1 MAASI
6 AVSEKIVPRPH
17 SPGNE
22 TQGPM
27 RVLIFDL
34 LPTVPYYTGYLSAAL
49 KRMKNIE
56 VVLASATYTHDRT
69 CFERMRLQ
77 NAPGI
82 FDFAY
87 RSRTTSIRR
96 VLKFIEYLLNM
107 ARFAANFGEKKPD
120 VIHVQFTP
128 LMERN
133 LPFELWFLKAARA
146 RGTKLVYT
154 VHNILPHEDSEQL
167 RSSYCELYGIIDQLI
182 CHDAITKRRMVSE
195 FCVDP
200 DRVSVI
206 PHGPLFAE
214 AARTRATCN
223 YEQAR
228 AMTGLPPGARVVLW
242 QGIIRPYKGIPLLLR
257 AWQAARQEGMDA
269 VLAIVGTGEKSV
281 LRELQQQVRLLGIA
295 SSVHLDLRFV
305 SVAELGAY
313 HEAADILV
321 YPYSAI
327 TTSGALATG
336 VGYEKAIIASA
347 LPAFQQMLEHEKNA
361 LMVPHDDV
369 RGWANA
375 LLRLTSDD
383 DLRTRLARQLTAD
396 YAAGP
401 DWDGIASETLSV
413 YRRPLLP
420 ALRLSASTS

>member
-6 AVSEKIVPRPH
+6 AVSEKVVARPY

-22 TQGPM
+22 TVEPT

-49 KRMKNIE
+49 KRMENVE
-56 VVLASATYTHDRT
+56 VVLAAATYTHDRT

-82 FDFAY
+82 CDFAY

-96 VLKFIEYLLNM
+96 VLKLMEYLLNM
-107 ARFAANFGEKKPD
+107 ALFAAHFGKRKPD

-146 RGTKLVYT
+146 RGIKLVYT
-154 VHNILPHEDSEQL
+154 VHNILPHEGSEQL
-167 RSSYCELYGIIDQLI
+167 RSSYCELYRIIDQLI
-182 CHDAITKRRMVSE
+182 CHDAITKQRMISE
-195 FCVDP
+195 FRVDP

-206 PHGPLFAE
+206 PHGPLFTE
-214 AARTRATCN
+214 ATFTGATCN
-223 YEQAR
+223 YERAR
-228 AMTGLPPGARVVLW
+228 AMTGLPLDARVVLW
-242 QGIIRPYKGIPLLLR
+242 QGIIRPYKGISLLLR
-257 AWQAARQEGMDA
+257 AWQAARQEGLDA
-269 VLAIVGTGEKSV
+269 VLAIVGTGEKSA
-281 LRELQQQVRLLGIA
+281 LRELQQQVRSLGIA

-305 SVAELGAY
+305 SVEELGAY

-327 TTSGALATG
+327 TSSGALATG
-336 VGYEKAIIASA
+336 IGYGKAIIASA
-347 LPAFQQMLEHEKNA
+347 LPAFHQMLEHEKDA
-361 LMVPHDDV
+361 LLVPHDDV
-369 RGWANA
+369 RAWANA
-375 LLRLTSDD
+375 LVRLTSDD
-383 DLRTRLARQLTAD
+383 DLRTRLARQLAAGC
-396 YAAGP
+396 AAGP

-413 YRRPLLP
+413 YRRPLFP
-420 ALRLSASTS
+420 AFHLSA